1 MKISLMNVRIFITKN
16 EVVTDSIGNHRNTW
30 KPYYTCYATISA
42 ESPSEMTPA
51 GVVIDSSKAEFT
63 IRWCRKAAAID
74 STHFRVQQEGDLY
87 DVVGVDHMNNKRKA
101 IKLKCMKVER

>member
-1 MKISLMNVRIFITKN
+1 MKISLMNVRIFISKN
-16 EVVTDSIGNHRNTW
+16 EVVTDEIGNHRNIW
-30 KPYYTCYATISA
+30 RPYYTCYATVSA

-63 IRWCRKAAAID
+63 IRWCQKSAAID
-74 STHFRVQQEGDLY
+74 STHFRVQQEDVLY